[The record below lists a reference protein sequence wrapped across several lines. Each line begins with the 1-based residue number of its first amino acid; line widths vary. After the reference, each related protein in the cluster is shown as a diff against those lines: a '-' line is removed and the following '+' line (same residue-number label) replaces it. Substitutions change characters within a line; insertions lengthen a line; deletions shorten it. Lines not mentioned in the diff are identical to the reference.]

1 MKNEWDEYAD
11 IWDSVALEYSEKA
24 YTELKKYSHLKE
36 LRILDFGCGTGLLS
50 ERMASSS
57 NEIVAL
63 DSSEKMSAIL
73 KAKEITGL
81 TVVTNILTGNLI
93 TKVPVLQEPFD
104 LIVASS
110 VCGFLPN
117 YRETLEL
124 LSSLLKPQG
133 LFIQWDWLKESS
145 KSESGL
151 SKEEVQEALTHSGL
165 ANISVSVPFEM
176 NHPEGTM
183 PVLMATGVKQTH

>member
-24 YTELKKYSHLKE
+24 YFRFFAKDVCYSQSKRDYRLNCSHKYSNSQSHYQ
-36 LRILDFGCGTGLLS
+36 
-50 ERMASSS
+50 SSCF
-57 NEIVAL
+57 
-63 DSSEKMSAIL
+63 
-73 KAKEITGL
+73 T
-81 TVVTNILTGNLI
+81 
-93 TKVPVLQEPFD
+93 
-104 LIVASS
+104 
-110 VCGFLPN
+110 
-117 YRETLEL
+117 ETLEL

-183 PVLMATGVKQTH
+183 PVLMATGVKQNY